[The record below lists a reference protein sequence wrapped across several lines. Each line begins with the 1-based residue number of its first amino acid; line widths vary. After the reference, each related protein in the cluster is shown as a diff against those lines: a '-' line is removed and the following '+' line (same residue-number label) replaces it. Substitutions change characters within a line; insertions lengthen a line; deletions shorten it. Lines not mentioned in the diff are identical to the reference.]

1 MACSGTDWDYLPTT
15 IASYLR
21 QPMRPDAFFN
31 RTIPSSSFTSCEVC
45 PKVAVVPDTPAG
57 GTDTGSLS
65 TEATLMNDSP
75 NCLSDLKGCRQ
86 VTLMRSH
93 WLPRAC
99 LEKESELEIF
109 TINKKRATQPSLIYI
124 YIYIYLMFQFHWAFK
139 SFTLVVNILFRLH

>member
-99 LEKESELEIF
+99 LVKESELEIF
-109 TINKKRATQPSLIYI
+109 TINEKRATQPSLI

-139 SFTLVVNILFRLH
+139 SLTLFVNILFRLH